1 MARILIILY
10 GLLGSIAAWPLC
22 FLLRNHPNFTGTLP
36 ERLGLRLP
44 EIPSRS
50 KVLWIHA
57 ASVGE
62 VKAVAGL
69 VQAMKSRWPDL
80 FMCMSC
86 MTATGRQV
94 AAETTGIDM
103 VFPVPFDT
111 PRAMTRHALR
121 IMPVA
126 LLIVETE
133 IWPNMILAARRLSTP
148 VFFVNARMSERAFE
162 RYGRFSSTLGAVL
175 SGVTVFAMASV
186 DAERFRGIGAGDVKV
201 LGNLKLDNLAT
212 GDRSRADALRGEL
225 GIGDRPVFIAGSVR
239 EGEEQSVVDA
249 IIRTA
254 ARVPGLY
261 SIVAPRHPDRIAYI
275 RDMAQGLGVKWALR
289 SSPEPAA
296 DLLIV
301 DTMGELFT
309 LYGIS
314 DAAFVGGS
322 LLDMGGQNILE
333 PVAWG
338 VPTVHGPFMDNFTWA
353 LEAVHGHTLYGQLH
367 LGAGGGPWTH
377 HRGKGCPRARRCGHR
392 HAARQG
398 RLPCR
403 WHQRP
408 KRPGGFQRGH
418 RAILCSP

>member
-289 SSPEPAA
+289 RSPEPAA

-353 LEAVHGHTLYGQLH
+353 LEAVHGHTTVVKDARELADAVTGML
-367 LGAGGGPWTH
+367 LDRDSSRAGGL
-377 HRGKGCPRARRCGHR
+377 RAREALTSSSGVTGRYL
-392 HAARQG
+392 AALEQS
-398 RLPCR
+398 L
-403 WHQRP
+403 
-408 KRPGGFQRGH
+408 
-418 RAILCSP
+418 LV

>member
-353 LEAVHGHTLYGQLH
+353 LEAVHGHTTVVKNARELADAVTGML
-367 LGAGGGPWTH
+367 LDRDSSRAGGL
-377 HRGKGCPRARRCGHR
+377 RAREALTSSSGVTGRYL
-392 HAARQG
+392 AALEQS
-398 RLPCR
+398 L
-403 WHQRP
+403 
-408 KRPGGFQRGH
+408 
-418 RAILCSP
+418 LV

>member
-162 RYGRFSSTLGAVL
+162 RYGRFSSALGAVL

-353 LEAVHGHTLYGQLH
+353 LEAVHGHTTVVKDARELADAVTGML
-367 LGAGGGPWTH
+367 LDRDSSRAGGL
-377 HRGKGCPRARRCGHR
+377 RAREALTSSSGVTGRYL
-392 HAARQG
+392 AALEQS
-398 RLPCR
+398 L
-403 WHQRP
+403 
-408 KRPGGFQRGH
+408 
-418 RAILCSP
+418 LV

>member
-22 FLLRNHPNFTGTLP
+22 ILLRNHPNFTGTLP
-36 ERLGLRLP
+36 QRLGRRLP
-44 EIPSRS
+44 DIPSGS

-69 VQAMKSRWPDL
+69 VRAMKSRWPDL

-86 MTATGRQV
+86 MTATGRHV
-94 AAETTGIDM
+94 AVETAGIDL

-111 PRAMTRHALR
+111 PRAMTRHVLR
-121 IMPVA
+121 IMPAA

-133 IWPNMILAARRLSTP
+133 IWPNMILAARRLSIP

-162 RYGRFSSTLGAVL
+162 RYRRFSSTLGAVL
-175 SGVTVFAMASV
+175 SGVTVLAMASV
-186 DAERFRGIGAGDVKV
+186 DAERFRRIGAGDVQV

-212 GDRSRADALRGEL
+212 GDRSRADALHREL

-239 EGEEQSVVDA
+239 EGEEQSVMDA

-261 SIVAPRHPDRIAYI
+261 SIVAPRHPDRIAHI
-275 RDMAQGLGVKWALR
+275 RDMARGLGVKWALR

-338 VPTVHGPFMDNFTWA
+338 VPTVHGPFMGNFTWA
-353 LEAVHGHTLYGQLH
+353 LEAVRGHTTVVKDARELADAVTGML
-367 LGAGGGPWTH
+367 LDRDASRADGI
-377 HRGKGCPRARRCGHR
+377 KGRNALEASSGVTGRYC
-392 HAARQG
+392 AALEPYLQ
-398 RLPCR
+398 
-403 WHQRP
+403 H
-408 KRPGGFQRGH
+408 
-418 RAILCSP
+418 